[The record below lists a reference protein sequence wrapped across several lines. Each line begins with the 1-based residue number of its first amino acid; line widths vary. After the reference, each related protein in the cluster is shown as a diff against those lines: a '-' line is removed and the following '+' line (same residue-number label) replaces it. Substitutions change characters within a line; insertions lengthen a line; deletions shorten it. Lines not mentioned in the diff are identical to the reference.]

1 MIEYMQNRF
10 VRALRWSER
19 YTKTDMVYLVQAGWW
34 LNIGV
39 VVTSA
44 LSLLLS
50 VAYANLL
57 SPTTYGLYQYFLS
70 ISGLIASISL
80 PGMNNAV
87 AQAVAR
93 GYDGV
98 LRKAVKAQWQ
108 WMPIPMILGI
118 GVSAYYLAHGVLTI
132 GIGLLLIAILTP
144 LVNVFNTYVAFFEGK
159 RDFRRGFYLGTLITV
174 ATYGSM
180 FLALI
185 FVKNAVAL
193 IVVNLG
199 VSLLATMYA
208 YYKTLHIYKPND
220 KVDPE
225 TIRFG
230 RHLSVLSAVGLLNQ
244 IDAVLVFH
252 FLGSI
257 QLAVYSFAT
266 LLPERIGGL
275 LNFIGTAALPGFSNQ
290 SLSYIRTH
298 IFAKIWR
305 VAVAGVAVAV
315 AYVVTAPLLFHI
327 LFPKYLSSIPY
338 TQAFAIIIALI
349 GITNIVNSLL
359 YAKRFTREIYVVG
372 FLQPVLLIL
381 LQIPLLITYGIAGMI
396 AAQLITS
403 IVTISLTLVLFFKP
417 LSPKADTDESLN
429 VVEKK

>member
-1 MIEYMQNRF
+1 MITYMQNTL
-10 VRALRWSER
+10 VRVLRWSER
-19 YTKTDMVYLVQAGWW
+19 YTKTDMVYLVKAGWW
-34 LNIGV
+34 LNLGV
-39 VVTSA
+39 VVTS
-44 LSLLLS
+44 LLGLLLS
-50 VAYANLL
+50 IAYANLL
-57 SPTTYGLYQYFLS
+57 SPATYGLYQYFLS

-80 PGMNNAV
+80 PGMNSAV

-108 WMPIPMILGI
+108 WMPIPMLIGI
-118 GVSAYYLAHGVLTI
+118 VVALYYLARGVSTI

-144 LVNVFNTYVAFFEGK
+144 LVNIFNTYIAYFEGK
-159 RDFRRGFYLGTLITV
+159 RDFRGGFYLSTIITL

-180 FLALI
+180 FLALVL
-185 FVKNAVAL
+185 VKDALAL

-199 VSLLATMYA
+199 VSLVATMYA

-220 KVDPE
+220 NVDPE
-225 TIRFG
+225 TITFG

-244 IDAVLVFH
+244 VDSVLVFH

-290 SLSYIRTH
+290 SLSHIRAH
-298 IFAKIWR
+298 IFDKIWR
-305 VAVAGVAVAV
+305 VALAGVAVSI
-315 AYVVTAPLLFHI
+315 AYAIAAPFVFQI
-327 LFPKYLSSIPY
+327 LFPKYITSIPY

-349 GITNIVNSLL
+349 GITNIVNALL

-372 FLQPVLLIL
+372 FLQPILLIL
-381 LQIPLLITYGIAGMI
+381 LQIPLLIRYGIAGML

-403 IVTISLTLVLFFKP
+403 VITVTLTLLLFFKP
-417 LSPKADTDESLN
+417 LSPKYEMEETLIN
-429 VVEKK
+429 TL